1 MTGNKRDAS
10 DCLTA
15 SPRTQEDACYQM
27 LNNTYKFYLALENS
41 VCQDYVTEKFF
52 NILQYNVIPGLDKLS
67 SQISLHVLIPQ
78 FRTGLTLFFNT
89 T

>member
-1 MTGNKRDAS
+1 
-10 DCLTA
+10 
-15 SPRTQEDACYQM
+15 M

-67 SQISLHVLIPQ
+67 SEISLPVPTPQ
-78 FRTGLTLFFNT
+78 LRTGLTLFFNT

>member
-1 MTGNKRDAS
+1 MRGNNGDAS

-15 SPRTQEDACYQM
+15 YYRSQEDACYQM

-52 NILQYNVIPGLDKLS
+52 NILKYNVIPGLDK
-67 SQISLHVLIPQ
+67 
-78 FRTGLTLFFNT
+78 
-89 T
+89 